1 MSKLIIPHIIR
12 FLVIMLLQIM
22 LFNYLNIFGYV
33 NPAILIFFIILIP
46 FETSAWL
53 FLILAFLTGLTQDSF
68 LNTGGIHTAAATLI
82 AFVRPFL
89 LRLIASKREFESGVT
104 PSASDLGWKW
114 FLNYSAIMILI
125 YSIMTEFLLVFRL
138 NHFFDT
144 LIRVFWQALFTL
156 LFVLIFEFVRSL
168 NKQKPVI

>member
-1 MSKLIIPHIIR
+1 MSKLIITHIIR

-22 LFNYLNIFGYV
+22 IFNYLNIFGYV

-46 FETSAWL
+46 FETPAWL

-89 LRLIASKREFESGVT
+89 LRIIASKREFEAGVK
-104 PSASDLGWKW
+104 PCVSDLGWKW
-114 FLNYSAIMILI
+114 FITYSSIIILI
-125 YSIMTEFLLVFRL
+125 YSLVTELLLVFRL
-138 NHFFDT
+138 SHFFDS

-156 LFVLIFEFVRSL
+156 LFVLIFEFINSL
-168 NKQKPVI
+168 NTKQTEL